1 MVVVVVVVVVVGW
14 RVVVAAA
21 AAAVA
26 AVAAVRGE
34 RLQLE
39 EAMAVLELQWHHEWR
54 CFW

>member
-14 RVVVAAA
+14 RVVVAA
-21 AAAVA
+21 VA

-39 EAMAVLELQWHHEWR
+39 EAKAVLELQWHHEWR